1 MEVFLYKNIRVL
13 LYVLSCKMYS
23 YHQYSSAHIWAQ
35 LLFFFLLRGRS
46 TSSCIRQYQ
55 DAGKRP
61 QSTSAFF
68 CCPKGRRQLRA
79 STPGPKGRGCWPAV
93 LYRTVMQPIYCLY
106 IQHFWPFGR
115 GQQHFRPKGPE
126 VLYIMSQQSQPFGPV
141 VLVKSFMKSS
151 KMCCLRLLYK
161 NSVISV
167 NEDLAV
173 LFKHF
178 KESVCH
184 KHLHKN
190 T

>member
-1 MEVFLYKNIRVL
+1 
-13 LYVLSCKMYS
+13 
-23 YHQYSSAHIWAQ
+23 
-35 LLFFFLLRGRS
+35 
-46 TSSCIRQYQ
+46 
-55 DAGKRP
+55 
-61 QSTSAFF
+61 
-68 CCPKGRRQLRA
+68 
-79 STPGPKGRGCWPAV
+79 
-93 LYRTVMQPIYCLY
+93 MQPIYCLY

-184 KHLHKN
+184 KHCTKILKLSINKLPNVYENRRHLKN
-190 T
+190 AQVFTEIVTMSTTTLVTNL